1 MKCPCRIFI
10 SIADGKPTQQ
20 HLPVLLQL
28 QRRAYWL
35 LDLTEDK
42 DLVLVHYLHVVKLP
56 AGSESPE
63 HPSATPASARAAAP
77 FTFQPPAT
85 PGMAADTISSMLGRA
100 PSPMQYPDPGPTFP
114 GHSSGGSSSSASP
127 MMLDLQQPAPSL
139 RPPDPYM
146 PLLPSMS
153 LDSFFTA
160 VDDHQGQAMRPLLS
174 SSGSINLEPIILDS
188 FGNAAEP
195 SQAVP
200 MDSLTLPGDLG
211 NDWRV
216 SPEYPLQT
224 SVQPV
229 MELLDVGQGDGDTC
243 QQFQQRR
250 LSPPDFSHACS
261 QELKL

>member
-1 MKCPCRIFI
+1 M
-10 SIADGKPTQQ
+10 QQ
-20 HLPVLLQL
+20 HLAVLVQL

-56 AGSESPE
+56 AGSESPD
-63 HPSATPASARAAAP
+63 HPSATPASAGAAAP

-85 PGMAADTISSMLGRA
+85 PGMATDTIPSMLGRA
-100 PSPMQYPDPGPTFP
+100 PSPMQYSDPGPVFP

-174 SSGSINLEPIILDS
+174 SSGSINLEPIPLDS
-188 FGNAAEP
+188 FSNAAEP

-200 MDSLTLPGDLG
+200 MDSLTVPGDLG
-211 NDWRV
+211 NEWRV
-216 SPEYPLQT
+216 SPEHPLQT
-224 SVQPV
+224 SAWAMMQ
-229 MELLDVGQGDGDTC
+229 LLDIGQGDSTPGGNLNS
-243 QQFQQRR
+243 R
-250 LSPPDFSHACS
+250 
-261 QELKL
+261 ELT